1 MRVWNYS
8 LIHSVSFAMQSCL
21 DSHIYLPAHLCH
33 HHHSHHPSLLH
44 CVTPG
49 SKPAFSTNPSHL
61 YTSSSPGLPSWS
73 WDRSGLIMLFGVF
86 LVRFSLFFFCFSC
99 GGLSWL
105 YTSAFYCTLLHII
118 IVPYR
123 SAPVD
128 YSIFSRF
135 HVQVGTEMEFLART
149 ACWRPM
155 SVIVAGVAAACHG
168 TATGSARQGENK
180 EPALPAMCCAQ
191 PWHGGD
197 IKISRS
203 GQLCC

>member
-1 MRVWNYS
+1 MSRLTHLLASSS
-8 LIHSVSFAMQSCL
+8 L
-21 DSHIYLPAHLCH
+21 
-33 HHHSHHPSLLH
+33 
-44 CVTPG
+44 
-49 SKPAFSTNPSHL
+49 
-61 YTSSSPGLPSWS
+61 SSSPLSSSIVTPSLCHSRLKTCLFNKSFPPLYFFFPWTAFM
-73 WDRSGLIMLFGVF
+73 IMGPFRTYHAF
-86 LVRFSLFFFCFSC
+86 WCIFSSFFFIFFCFSC

-203 GQLCC
+203 DQLCC